1 MEVTYIF
8 GHKKPDT
15 DSVVA
20 SIALSYLKNKLG
32 GNATPRLLGSV
43 NKETKF
49 VLDYFGFKEP
59 KYLNDVKVEIKDML
73 YKTNAYINE
82 NSSIYDAFNMMQN
95 LSVTGLP
102 IVNENRLLVGY
113 TNLKEIAKFLI
124 KGDIYNIHSNYNNI
138 VKVVEGEEVLKFDRE
153 ITGSLI
159 TAAYSS
165 STFTS
170 EIKLDNN
177 SILVVGDRQNIIAYA
192 IDTKVKLIVVVG
204 GSSIK
209 ADLLTKAAKNKVNII
224 FTKNNTYTTINKI
237 KLANYVKFINTNENP
252 ITFGYSDTR
261 DDFIDA
267 ANHFGHTNYPVV
279 TKENKCVGMLRLVD
293 ANNFKKKKVI
303 LVDHNELEQ
312 SVDGLEQAEI
322 LEIIDH
328 HKLGTIGTNNP
339 INFRSMPVGCTNT
352 IIYKLFQESN
362 IPIPKELAGIMLSAI
377 LSDTLMLK
385 SPTTTKI
392 DREVAST
399 LSLICEQDIN
409 TLGMQIFKAGSSIKG
424 LSANEIIYS
433 DFKEFKHDDEKI
445 GIGQITTLDIEEIL
459 EQKEEYLQEL
469 NKMEQNGYKLALL
482 FITDIINNGS
492 YLLYNNKG
500 ESIIKNA
507 YNLSN
512 IEEGVYLKGIVSR
525 KKQMVPPILDYLEK

>member
-32 GNATPRLLGSV
+32 GNATPRILGSI
-43 NKETKF
+43 NKETKY

-59 KYLNDVKVEIKDML
+59 AYLNDVKVEIKDMS
-73 YKTNAYINE
+73 YNTKAYIDE
-82 NSSIYDAFNMMQN
+82 NNSIYDAFNMMQN

-102 IVNENRLLVGY
+102 IVNQTRFLIGY

-124 KGDIYNIHSNYNNI
+124 KGDIYKIHSNYTNI
-138 VKVVEGEEVLKFDRE
+138 LKVIEGEEVLKFDDSIE
-153 ITGSLI
+153 GLLI

-165 STFTS
+165 MTFTS

-177 SILVVGDRQNIIAYA
+177 SILIVGDRQNIIEYA
-192 IDTKVKLIVVVG
+192 ITTKVKLIVVVG
-204 GSSIK
+204 GSSISAELLNK
-209 ADLLTKAAKNKVNII
+209 ARQNKINII

-237 KLANYVKFINTNENP
+237 KLANYVKLINTNENP

-279 TKENKCVGMLRLVD
+279 TKENKCVGLLRLVD
-293 ANNFKKKKVI
+293 ANNYKKKKVI

-352 IIYKLFQESN
+352 IIYKLFQENN
-362 IPIPKELAGIMLSAI
+362 IPIPKELAGLMLSAI
-377 LSDTLMLK
+377 LSDTLLLK
-385 SPTTTKI
+385 SPTTTKT
-392 DREVAST
+392 DREVASS
-399 LSLICEQDIN
+399 LSLICEEDIN

-433 DFKEFKHDDEKI
+433 DFKEFKHEDEKI
-445 GIGQITTLDIEEIL
+445 GISQITTLDIDDIL
-459 EQKEEYLQEL
+459 SHKEEYLQEL
-469 NKMEQNGYKLALL
+469 NKMEQNGYKLSLL

-507 YNLSN
+507 YNLST
-512 IEEGVYLKGIVSR
+512 IEEGIYLAGIVSR
-525 KKQMVPPILDYLEK
+525 KKQMVPPLLDYLEK